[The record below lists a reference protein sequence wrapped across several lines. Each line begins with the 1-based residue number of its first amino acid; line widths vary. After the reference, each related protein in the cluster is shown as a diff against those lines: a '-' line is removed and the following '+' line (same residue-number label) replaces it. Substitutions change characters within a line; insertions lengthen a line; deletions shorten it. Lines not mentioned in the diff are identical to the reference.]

1 MRDKKNQVF
10 YSRSWREAGNSNES
24 YDDVNES
31 IEDSNDDGRDDE
43 HLVVPRA
50 GEDDEKVDS
59 SNTDTPKKSPES
71 VPNFRYHILV
81 FN

>member
-1 MRDKKNQVF
+1 M
-10 YSRSWREAGNSNES
+10 
-24 YDDVNES
+24 NES

-50 GEDDEKVDS
+50 GEDDEKVDR